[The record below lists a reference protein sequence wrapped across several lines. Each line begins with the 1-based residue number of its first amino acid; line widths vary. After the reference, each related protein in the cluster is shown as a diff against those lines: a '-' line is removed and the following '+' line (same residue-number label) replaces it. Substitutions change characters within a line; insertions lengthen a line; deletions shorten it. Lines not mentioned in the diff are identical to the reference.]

1 MTAKPLILLTNDDG
15 IEAPGIL
22 ALLEFASEV
31 GDPWVVAPVANRS
44 GASHSITLTQAL
56 PVEKRAPRQIAIG
69 GTPVDCV
76 LMALRT
82 FLPRKPDWVWSGIN
96 RGPNLGDDTLYSG
109 TVGAAL
115 AAFEHDVPAI
125 AMSLAG
131 ITPPMHYETAVH
143 VLRGLWADKNFHR
156 LAQKGVYNINTPNV
170 PISELKG
177 VRATTLGR
185 RHYDQGFIADPVVPN
200 AYWYGEVAPGHDNRP
215 ETDSSAIEQNFASV
229 SVLRPHLLDEA
240 LTKELQGAWKTK
252 F

>member
-1 MTAKPLILLTNDDG
+1 MAEKPLILLTNDDG

-22 ALLEFASEV
+22 ALLEFASKV
-31 GDPWVVAPVANRS
+31 GDPWVVAPSANRS

-56 PVEKRAPRQIAIG
+56 PTEQRAAQQIAIG

-82 FLPRKPDWVWSGIN
+82 FLPRKPDWVLSGIN

-115 AAFEHDVPAI
+115 AAFEHDI
-125 AMSLAG
+125 SAMAVSLAG
-131 ITPPMHYETAVH
+131 MNAPMHYETGVH
-143 VLRGLWADKNFHR
+143 VLHELWKDKNFHR
-156 LAQKGVYNINTPNV
+156 LATKGVYNINIPNV
-170 PISELKG
+170 AITKLKG
-177 VRATTLGR
+177 VRATMLGR
-185 RHYDQGFIADPVVPN
+185 RHYDQGFIPDPVVPQ

-215 ETDSSAIEQNFASV
+215 DTDSSAIEQNYASV
-229 SVLRPHLLDEA
+229 SVLKPHLLDVSV
-240 LTKELQGAWKTK
+240 TQELQQIWKQD